1 MDGRMDGWMDGWM
14 DAWMEEALQSGRSKL
29 ICEQME
35 IMPCTLLP
43 IFKCWQRIRMIEE
56 VCTAQKYYQ
65 YEYM

>member
-1 MDGRMDGWMDGWM
+1 MDAWMDAQM
-14 DAWMEEALQSGRSKL
+14 DAWMEEALQSRRSKL

-43 IFKCWQRIRMIEE
+43 LLKCWPRIRMIEE
-56 VCTAQKYYQ
+56 ECTVQKNYQ